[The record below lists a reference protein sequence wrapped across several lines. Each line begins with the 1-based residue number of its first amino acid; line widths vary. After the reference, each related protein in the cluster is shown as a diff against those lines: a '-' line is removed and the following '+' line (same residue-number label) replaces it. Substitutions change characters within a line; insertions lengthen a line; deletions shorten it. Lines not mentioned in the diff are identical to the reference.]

1 MDEAGKI
8 AEKLEQLG
16 RFSGFLRRNRAITR
30 PDLERDYELR
40 SAIERNL
47 QLALECSLEIG
58 EIIIAHEGLRKPET
72 YREVIEI
79 LGEHGILPK
88 PFAKRFA
95 KAAGLRNILVHQYA
109 DLDLGLLVR
118 LLKKDVGDFDRYARH
133 VARFAAKKK

>member
-1 MDEAGKI
+1 M
-8 AEKLEQLG
+8 
-16 RFSGFLRRNRAITR
+16 
-30 PDLERDYELR
+30 R

-58 EIIIAHEGLRKPET
+58 EIIIAAQGLRKPET

-88 PFAKRFA
+88 LFAKRFA

-109 DLDLGLLVR
+109 DLDLGLLAR
-118 LLKKDVGDFDRYARH
+118 LLKKDVGDFNIYARH
-133 VARFAAKKK
+133 VARFVSKKE